1 MVTKLVLVRHGE
13 TKTNVGGKLHIAGD
27 LEKLTKKGRAQIKI
41 TAKYLGSLNPATI
54 YCSKEKRAGES
65 AEIISKICNAPLL
78 AINGLEERNWGD
90 FSNKTWDEV
99 KEVLEPMSLEKRY
112 NYVPPKGESWKEVEE
127 RIIKTIDH
135 ILKDNQGKVVV
146 VVSHA
151 GTIRILM
158 PYLLKAPKEE
168 TFKHNPD
175 NASIT
180 IFDYSRGKF
189 EKERINDTSHL
200 KMLNLSP

>member
-13 TKTNVGGKLHIAGD
+13 TKINVKRKLHVASD
-27 LEKLTKKGRAQIKI
+27 PEKLTKKGRDQIKI
-41 TAKYLGSLNPATI
+41 TAKYLSNLNPVKV

-65 AEIISKICNAPLL
+65 AEIISKICNVPLL
-78 AINGLEERNWGD
+78 KMNGLEERNWGD
-90 FSNKTWDEV
+90 FSNKTWEEI
-99 KEVLEPMSLEKRY
+99 KEVLEPMSLEERY
-112 NYVPPKGESWKEVEE
+112 NYVPPKGESWREVEE
-127 RIIKTIDH
+127 RIIKTIDR
-135 ILKDNQGKVVV
+135 ILKDNQGKVVT

-168 TFKHNPD
+168 TFKHDPD

-180 IFDYSRGKF
+180 IFDYSKGKF
-189 EKERINDTSHL
+189 KKERINDTSHL
-200 KMLNLSP
+200 KVLE